1 MPVRDRVR
9 RPGRAPAHPARRHAR
24 LRGGAAGDREITGA
38 RRLVEALLAGGVDR
52 IFTLS
57 GNQIL
62 SVFDATV
69 GRGPALIHT
78 RHEAAAVH
86 MADAWGRLTDR
97 PGVALVTAG
106 PGHLNAVSALYGA
119 LMEESPVVL
128 LSGASPVAQRGRG
141 AFQEIDQVAAVRP
154 VTKAAWS
161 ATDPERIGDDVA
173 RALAI
178 AASGCPGPVHLSL
191 PGDVLESA
199 ATSAAAPSPITTAP
213 APVPAMTVKTVIA
226 QLTEAQRPVII
237 TGPSMGRGRRG
248 AAVQRLAQ
256 LTRVPVMTA
265 ESPRGLNDPW
275 LHGAAASLAEADVV
289 LLLGKA
295 LDFSL
300 RFGALPGFAAS
311 CRFVRIAEGAS
322 AHPRVA
328 LSIAADPE
336 IVVEQLVAA
345 AGGHAWHGERWA
357 EDFARVRA
365 ATPAAWT
372 RWRQDDAAPMHP
384 LRVCAAVQP
393 YLDAGAILVADG
405 GEFGQWA
412 QAGLDAGVRLI
423 NGPSGSIGSAIPMAI
438 AARMAHPERTV
449 LALLGDGTFGFHAL
463 ELDTA
468 LRAGAPVV
476 TVVGNDAR
484 WNAEYQLQLQH
495 YGAERA
501 VACELLPT
509 RYDTVAQGLGAH
521 GELVERPAQ
530 LDAALARA
538 VASGRPAC
546 VNVLIDGVAAPTF
559 KAGAAHS

>member
-1 MPVRDRVR
+1 
-9 RPGRAPAHPARRHAR
+9 
-24 LRGGAAGDREITGA
+24 
-38 RRLVEALLAGGVDR
+38 VDR

-69 GRGPALIHT
+69 GGGPALIHT

-106 PGHLNAVSALYGA
+106 PGHLNAISALYGA
-119 LMEESPVVL
+119 LMEESPVLL

-141 AFQEIDQVAAVRP
+141 AFQEVDQVAAARP
-154 VTKAAWS
+154 VCKAAWS
-161 ATDPERIGDDVA
+161 VTEPARIGDDIA
-173 RALAI
+173 RALDI
-178 AASGCPGPVHLSL
+178 ATSGCPGPVHVSL
-191 PGDVLESA
+191 PGDVLESVSPPA
-199 ATSAAAPSPITTAP
+199 TATSQPAVSAARLPET
-213 APVPAMTVKTVIA
+213 TVKAVIA
-226 QLTEAQRPVII
+226 HLAEAKRPVII
-237 TGPSMGRGRRG
+237 TGASMGRGRRG

-256 LTRVPVMTA
+256 LMRVPVITA

-300 RFGALPGFAAS
+300 RFGAAPGFAAS

-322 AHPRVA
+322 AHPRIA

-336 IVVEQLVAA
+336 VMVDRLIAA
-345 AGGHAWHGERWA
+345 APGYAWKGDAWA
-357 EDFARVRA
+357 EEFARVRA
-365 ATPAAWT
+365 ATPAPWEGLRRMDT
-372 RWRQDDAAPMHP
+372 APMHP

-393 YLDAGAILVADG
+393 YLDAGAVLVADG

-412 QAGLDAGVRLI
+412 QAGLDASVRLI
-423 NGPSGSIGSAIPMAI
+423 NGPSGSIGSAIPMAL
-438 AARMAHPERTV
+438 AARLAHPERPV
-449 LALLGDGTFGFHAL
+449 FALLGDGTFGFHAL

-468 LRAGAPVV
+468 LRAGASIV

-484 WNAEYQLQLQH
+484 WNAEYQLQIQH
-495 YGAERA
+495 YGAERT

-509 RYDTVAQGLGAH
+509 RYDKVAEGLGAH
-521 GELVERPAQ
+521 GEFVERPAQ
-530 LDAALARA
+530 LEAALARA

-546 VNVLIDGVAAPTF
+546 VNVVIDGVAAPTF